1 MRVVGH
7 GKLLY
12 DGTGGRTS
20 YREVP
25 FEGIVGCRCVR
36 LWQGKCAGYYRLKI
50 SVGFKA
56 TYRQCEMKAD
66 IGLGGNKVA
75 IKDLLLNYHFKH
87 GVLSLGNAYEPYS
100 MDMLISTTDMRFHQS
115 AGSVLA
121 FTDGRKLGLTYHSSL
136 PFGYWATGLYTHND
150 INKIGDGQVNALV
163 STCGAFGASGG
174 KGICCMWAVLFSFRT
189 KPVNTVEPPT
199 KLYRMMA

>member
-20 YREVP
+20 DREVP
-25 FEGIVGCRCVR
+25 FEGIAGCRCVR
-36 LWQGKCAGYYRLKI
+36 LWQGKCAGYYRLEDFR
-50 SVGFKA
+50 VGFKA
-56 TYRQCEMKAD
+56 TYRQYEMKAD

-100 MDMLISTTDMRFHQS
+100 MDMLISTADMRFHQS

-136 PFGYWATGLYTHND
+136 PFGYWATDCVRIMTSIKSVTDRLT
-150 INKIGDGQVNALV
+150 LWFPLR
-163 STCGAFGASGG
+163 GAFGASGG
-174 KGICCMWAVLFSFRT
+174 KGICCMWAVLFLSVPNR
-189 KPVNTVEPPT
+189 
-199 KLYRMMA
+199 

>member
-1 MRVVGH
+1 MTAQADEPLTVKFRSRALLDAAVSSY
-7 GKLLY
+7 GKE
-12 DGTGGRTS
+12 S
-20 YREVP
+20 V
-25 FEGIVGCRCVR
+25 
-36 LWQGKCAGYYRLKI
+36 QGYYRLEDFR
-50 SVGFKA
+50 VGFKA
-56 TYRQCEMKAD
+56 TYRQYEMKAD

-100 MDMLISTTDMRFHQS
+100 MDMLISTADMRFHQS

-150 INKIGDGQVNALV
+150 FLKYKV
-163 STCGAFGASGG
+163 
-174 KGICCMWAVLFSFRT
+174 
-189 KPVNTVEPPT
+189 
-199 KLYRMMA
+199 Y